1 MAVLTYT
8 VGRLRRKEFRATLS
22 EFSMKGKVD
31 NYEEVK
37 GFLDSRFVI
46 DASID
51 NHVEIIKSL
60 DVNLEE

>member
-22 EFSMKGKVD
+22 EFSMREKID
-31 NYEEVK
+31 QYEEVK
-37 GFLDSRFVI
+37 GFFDSRFVV

-60 DVNLEE
+60 GVNLTE